1 MVPDIVFAIS
11 VMVVVFLLLKKAHG
25 IFIDDRVYIEAFDG
39 RKYKVRNTKKKK
51 ETADALAN
59 LNTKVYDLI
68 NKLVG
73 ATEKE
78 VEYRPAVMR
87 LKNRYN
93 PDTLSEG
100 RIDKRY
106 TSYTVNK
113 GEQMVLCLRTRD
125 DKDALYDENIVLYV
139 TFHELAHVAS
149 VGEDHNEE
157 FHKNFRYLLRK
168 AAEWDMFKKIN
179 HSFEYC
185 GMPVSGT

>member
-125 DKDALYDENIVLYV
+125 DKDALYDENIVFYV
-139 TFHELAHVAS
+139 TLHELAHVAS